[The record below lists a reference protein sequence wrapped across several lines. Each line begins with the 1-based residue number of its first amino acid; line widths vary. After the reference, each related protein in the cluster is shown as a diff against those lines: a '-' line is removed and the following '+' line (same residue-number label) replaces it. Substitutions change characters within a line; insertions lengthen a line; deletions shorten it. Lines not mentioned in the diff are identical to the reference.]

1 SCYGRLK
8 VAKVLCDKGADI
20 EAVDTMHKSTPLAW
34 AAYTGRKRMAKC
46 FVREYKA
53 NVNARNA
60 HDQLPIQ
67 IVLDPDNPKWAE
79 FLMPTDGSK
88 VDLPEPKAA
97 PVLTPEPRKSTQPKR
112 TRAADT
118 MEAGQAQ
125 QQAAATA
132 TILRATS
139 ITHMPAGQVRSE
151 LGAIMPPAL
160 NQVPN
165 IPLSSPILGA
175 TIPNGQSQA
184 SAPFG
189 VPHIPQCIGGIGH
202 QEVVHPQMAAAM
214 KDIVAQLLETK
225 DEDGASLTEVFED
238 PPDRK
243 EYPEYYEVIFHP
255 MALNVIKSR
264 IAAGYRSFDAFNY
277 DMLWIFNNATYFN
290 ESDSQIY
297 QDAVVLEKSYKQICR
312 QVVAKYQIPFDMSY
326 IDAVPPEGRYVS
338 RASAGELDLCVGDF
352 IYVKTSS
359 GGMKVA
365 MITRIRVGGAYERRK
380 FFDGRWFLT
389 PSEVPELAGQ
399 PVYPH
404 QLFAGPVFD
413 SIGVR
418 SIAGKCY
425 ILLPNVYA
433 RVYPQGFNPQ
443 DIYVCESIY
452 EPGSDGQPGTLAPI
466 TNWAH
471 DFKTPHMRP
480 PPFISYITPFTP
492 SKQTVELWNNTS
504 LLPHMGLT
512 VFNREALAKMQHAQS
527 LARTQSQQQT
537 PTRPQAAPRSAQP
550 MAPTSLAMGGGA
562 ALVRPPNG
570 MQIPPGP
577 NGFAQTQQ
585 ALSAHLQHSVA
596 MAQSQQTQRESRI
609 HKQASEQIAAAQ
621 QQNPNF
627 IGSPHHQAIV
637 RQKTQLLEQ
646 SQQTCLSQT
655 HQLQMAYNQQ
665 LQALSQAYQQQQHPS
680 MQAGFSQPMSP
691 MMAGQHAG

>member
-1 SCYGRLK
+1 
-8 VAKVLCDKGADI
+8 
-20 EAVDTMHKSTPLAW
+20 MHKSTPLAW

-88 VDLPEPKAA
+88 VDLPEPKVA

-125 QQAAATA
+125 QQATATA

-151 LGAIMPPAL
+151 LGAIMPPVL

-175 TIPNGQSQA
+175 AIPNGQSQA

-297 QDAVVLEKSYKQICR
+297 QDAVVLEKAYKQICR

-443 DIYVCESIY
+443 DIYV
-452 EPGSDGQPGTLAPI
+452 
-466 TNWAH
+466 
-471 DFKTPHMRP
+471 
-480 PPFISYITPFTP
+480 
-492 SKQTVELWNNTS
+492 
-504 LLPHMGLT
+504 
-512 VFNREALAKMQHAQS
+512 
-527 LARTQSQQQT
+527 
-537 PTRPQAAPRSAQP
+537 
-550 MAPTSLAMGGGA
+550 
-562 ALVRPPNG
+562 
-570 MQIPPGP
+570 
-577 NGFAQTQQ
+577 
-585 ALSAHLQHSVA
+585 
-596 MAQSQQTQRESRI
+596 
-609 HKQASEQIAAAQ
+609 
-621 QQNPNF
+621 
-627 IGSPHHQAIV
+627 
-637 RQKTQLLEQ
+637 
-646 SQQTCLSQT
+646 
-655 HQLQMAYNQQ
+655 
-665 LQALSQAYQQQQHPS
+665 
-680 MQAGFSQPMSP
+680 
-691 MMAGQHAG
+691 